1 MLEVVEKSESVSWK
15 LGYEAAGPSAS
26 PSPSNPRKISP
37 HSPLMLRKCKSGSVV
52 PSGLMTRSLD
62 LSLARSNSYTGGSS
76 DHQALCRTV
85 SHTVQRVSSA
95 RKKILPSFE
104 TLSESTESESDES
117 KKNSPVELRAEVVT
131 PAPVDITG
139 PEAAGSD
146 EDICEISSSSEIEI
160 GIEQENDHLTEKRS
174 QDENSDS
181 PGSDTEPDVTIRS
194 SLKKTSAEEEVTI
207 KTENHPPTS
216 DRVMTTSLPSYDLV
230 RLFSHYRDSG
240 GEALVEESSSREVSS
255 SEEDKRLMTDS
266 LSTLSW
272 EDITEDYDND
282 GDDESR
288 D

>member
-1 MLEVVEKSESVSWK
+1 M
-15 LGYEAAGPSAS
+15 G
-26 PSPSNPRKISP
+26 
-37 HSPLMLRKCKSGSVV
+37 
-52 PSGLMTRSLD
+52 
-62 LSLARSNSYTGGSS
+62 
-76 DHQALCRTV
+76 RTV
-85 SHTVQRVSSA
+85 SSHTVQRVSSI

-117 KKNSPVELRAEVVT
+117 KKNSPVGVRAEAVT

-139 PEAAGSD
+139 PEATGSD

-160 GIEQENDHLTEKRS
+160 GVEQENDLTDKRS
-174 QDENSDS
+174 QDEHSDS
-181 PGSDTEPDVTIRS
+181 PASDTEPDVTIRS
-194 SLKKTSAEEEVTI
+194 SLKKTSGVPLESPDEEVTV
-207 KTENHPPTS
+207 KTESHPPTS
-216 DRVMTTSLPSYDLV
+216 DRVMTSSLPSYDLA

-255 SEEDKRLMTDS
+255 SEEDNRLMTDS